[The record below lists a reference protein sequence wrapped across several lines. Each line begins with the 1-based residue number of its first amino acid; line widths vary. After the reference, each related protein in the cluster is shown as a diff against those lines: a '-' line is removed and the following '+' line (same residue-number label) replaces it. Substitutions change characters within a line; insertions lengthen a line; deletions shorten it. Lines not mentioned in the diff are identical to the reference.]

1 LTGKECAGGESTWW
15 NRATTPCTMEASRKK
30 ESARYLR
37 NKCIGSHVSDEVS
50 GFEESELDVGIA

>member
-1 LTGKECAGGESTWW
+1 
-15 NRATTPCTMEASRKK
+15 MEASRKK